1 MKKIYLTIFIFL
13 FLSASQA
20 IIAQSQFV
28 LWYTQPAEYFE
39 EAFLMGNG
47 TMGATIYGGV
57 NQEKILLNEA
67 TLWSGEPVD
76 SSDLNPDAW
85 ESGSV
90 SGIRT
95 RAGVEIVALAWENSA
110 GTTQVSVCC
119 KACIDGKITF
129 VFGGEKKVVK
139 LKKGE
144 IEEFTF

>member
-13 FLSASQA
+13 FQSASQV
-20 IIAQSQFV
+20 IFAQSQYV

-47 TMGATIYGGV
+47 TMGATIFGGV

-85 ESGSV
+85 KSGYV
-90 SGIRT
+90 SGIWT
-95 RAGVEIVALAWENSA
+95 RSGLEINELSW
-110 GTTQVSVCC
+110 
-119 KACIDGKITF
+119 
-129 VFGGEKKVVK
+129 
-139 LKKGE
+139 
-144 IEEFTF
+144 